1 MTSAV
6 TLDRRGEAPRHGAAV
21 AALCLVAFALTV
33 WLATRHNTFPFY
45 YHPDEPAKTRQLLGG
60 ERNYRHPLLMLD
72 TAQLVLDFLSDD
84 PTRQEAVV
92 VGRWVSAAFAG
103 LAVVCLVALG
113 YQQVGWFGA
122 VAMALL
128 TALCPPLMDHAHYLT
143 EDTALMAGVATA
155 LLAAD
160 LYARAPSRG
169 LAILLGAACG
179 VALSAKYTGVA
190 MLVAAAILVAA
201 VRGGSVP
208 RRAFLWVMAGCAA
221 AALAINL
228 RALSELP
235 ALWKGFTYEGHHVF
249 TGGSFRATQ
258 PPWSDKYWQLISGPA
273 LNPLVGALAVGCIGY
288 VAVTW
293 RQRSAGDRF
302 LALFPIGFL
311 LLMQLFPLKA
321 ARYLLPVLVSA
332 SALAALAI
340 ARLAEGAPWRRALA
354 VAVLV
359 LVAAWEGWAVH
370 THLSRFE
377 HDSREQLRAYVAAQ
391 LPATATIAQDRYG
404 GLPDVAIGHLVE
416 ADPRLAQQIRSV
428 RGGDVF
434 KLGTVAELRAAGVTH
449 VVVSDRHMGQYRNA
463 ITSYPSPQVAA
474 RYARGRAFLDDLQRD
489 GTPVWSAPGTPDS
502 PGVPVDP
509 ALTLYALAPPDTPH
523 R

>member
-1 MTSAV
+1 MTP
-6 TLDRRGEAPRHGAAV
+6 DRRGEAPRHGTAV

-33 WLATRHNTFPFY
+33 WLSTRHNTFPFY
-45 YHPDEPAKTRQLLGG
+45 YHPDEPGKTRQLLGG

-72 TAQLVLDFLSDD
+72 TTQLVLDFLSDD

-122 VAMALL
+122 VAVALL
-128 TALCPPLMDHAHYLT
+128 TALCPPLIDHAHYLK

-190 MLVAAAILVAA
+190 MLVAAI
-201 VRGGSVP
+201 RGGSVP
-208 RRAFLWVMAGCAA
+208 RRAFLWVLAGCAA
-221 AALAINL
+221 TTGAINL
-228 RALSELP
+228 RAMSELS
-235 ALWKGFTYEGHHVF
+235 ALWQGFAYEGHHTF

-258 PPWSDKYWQLISGPA
+258 PVWSDKYWELISGAA
-273 LNPLVGALAVGCIGY
+273 LNPVLRALAVGFIGY

-293 RQRSAGDRF
+293 RQRSAGER
-302 LALFPIGFL
+302 LMALFPIGFL
-311 LLMQLFPLKA
+311 LFMQLFPLKA

-340 ARLAEGAPWRRALA
+340 ARLSAGAPWRRVLA
-354 VAVLV
+354 VALLV
-359 LVAAWEGWAVH
+359 FVAAWEGWAVH

-377 HDSREQLRAYVAAQ
+377 HDSREQLRAYVAGQ

-404 GLPDVAIGHLVE
+404 GLPDVSIGHLVE
-416 ADPRLAQQIRSV
+416 TDPRLTQQV
-428 RGGDVF
+428 RGVRSGDVF

-463 ITSYPSPQVAA
+463 IASYPSSQVEA

-489 GTPVWSAPGTPDS
+489 GTLVWSAPGSWDS

-509 ALTLYALAPPDTPH
+509 ELKLYALAPPDVPH